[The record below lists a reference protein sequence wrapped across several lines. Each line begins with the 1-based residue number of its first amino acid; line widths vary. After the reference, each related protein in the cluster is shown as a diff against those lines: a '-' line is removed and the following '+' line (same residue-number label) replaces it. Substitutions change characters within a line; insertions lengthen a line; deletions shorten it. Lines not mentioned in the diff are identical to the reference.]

1 MILIVPYRDRLEH
14 LQKFVEHYKMFKIL
28 VVEQANDKLFNR
40 GKLFNVGFNESKENV
55 TVFHDVDLLVHDLGC
70 YLSFFDLKGAI
81 HLSGLCEQFNY
92 KVPYETCFG
101 GVTAFDANSFLKCNG
116 FSNDFW
122 GWGGEDDDLYNRT
135 KLAGVNVRFCQNKY
149 YSLKH
154 EKQPITQHYKV
165 NKVLCTQTD
174 KTWLKSG
181 LNSMRYEVIKKD
193 TIFGVPRILVNI

>member
-1 MILIVPYRDRLEH
+1 MILIIPYRDRLEH
-14 LQKFVEHYKMFKIL
+14 LEKFVEHYKGFNIL

-40 GKLFNVGFNESKENV
+40 GKLFNVGFNESKDRDV
-55 TVFHDVDLLVHDLGC
+55 VFHDVDLLAHDLTS
-70 YLSFFDLKGAI
+70 YLGYVDGAV

-101 GVTAFDANSFLKCNG
+101 GVTAFDADSFLKCNG

-135 KLAGVNVRFCQNKY
+135 KLAGVNVRFAQNKY

-174 KTWLKSG
+174 KTWQKSG

-193 TIFGVPRILVNI
+193 TIFGVQRILVNI

>member
-14 LQKFVEHYKMFKIL
+14 LQKFVEHYKGLKIL

-40 GKLFNVGFNESKENV
+40 GKLFNVGFNESKDDIV
-55 TVFHDVDLLVHDLGC
+55 IFHDVDLLVHDSWC
-70 YLSFFDLKGAI
+70 YLELDESMGAV

-101 GVTAFDANSFLKCNG
+101 GVTAFDSDSFLKCNG

-122 GWGGEDDDLYNRT
+122 GWGGEDDDLYNRA
-135 KLAGVNVRFCQNKY
+135 KLAGINVRFAQNKY

-154 EKQPITQHYKV
+154 EKQPITQHYQI
-165 NKVLCTQTD
+165 NKRLCTQTD

-193 TIFGVPRILVNI
+193 TIFGVQRILVNI